1 MFLNCG
7 INLLVVIRMTA
18 FKLQPVNIDLFLLLF
33 IFMEEKACSQMY
45 VDPNIDKNLAATF
58 FKCVANNHKTPAE
71 ELT

>member
-33 IFMEEKACSQMY
+33 IFMQEKACSQMY
-45 VDPNIDKNLAATF
+45 VDPNIDKSLAANF
-58 FKCVANNHKTPAE
+58 LKFGNAAAG
-71 ELT
+71 